1 MSDDATTALVSP
13 LLDSREVA
21 AYLKVSESTLSR
33 WRADRKGPPYLRM
46 GSIAR
51 YRLDQIDAWL
61 ESPSLML
68 LAESDRH
75 WPELRRLVTHSK
87 IGGPATQAQRQR
99 ALARGGAEK
108 HALHLAGDQKARSGH
123 QAPAFGPPDAAMA
136 ASISLPVTGPRN
148 CLATLPS
155 GAIR

>member
-1 MSDDATTALVSP
+1 VSDDATTALVSP

-61 ESPSLML
+61 ESLS
-68 LAESDRH
+68 SDEH
-75 WPELRRLVTHSK
+75 
-87 IGGPATQAQRQR
+87 
-99 ALARGGAEK
+99 
-108 HALHLAGDQKARSGH
+108 
-123 QAPAFGPPDAAMA
+123 
-136 ASISLPVTGPRN
+136 N
-148 CLATLPS
+148 
-155 GAIR
+155 